1 MDFIPK
7 EHLSWMLK
15 TKILDPWLKGFLP
28 SGLIDWLVA
37 QSESKTMWV
46 VGWEREGEKHK
57 SNFFYCTKNC

>member
-1 MDFIPK
+1 
-7 EHLSWMLK
+7 MLK